1 MKRSLLA
8 EVSGVVEAPPE
19 RVRESLVKSL
29 IPNGVPNGM
38 PGGVSGGVPGEGRFT
53 VEDWPG
59 HTLTVEVTDRSIAY
73 QGGWWYRGEW
83 SHSGHPQGTLVVH
96 QVYNVAKRLRWAVPL
111 ANRFFIGFDE
121 ATREGFAKGLARIGE
136 DLGCSVRLA

>member
-19 RVRESLVKSL
+19 RVREAMLKSLV
-29 IPNGVPNGM
+29 PDGVPGGVSDGVS
-38 PGGVSGGVPGEGRFT
+38 GGVSGGAPGESRFT
-53 VEDWPG
+53 VEDLPG

-96 QVYNVAKRLRWAVPL
+96 RVYNVAERMRWAVPV
-111 ANRFFIGFDE
+111 ANRFFIGFDD
-121 ATREGFAKGLARIGE
+121 ATREGFAK
-136 DLGCSVRLA
+136 

>member
-19 RVRESLVKSL
+19 RVREALVKNL
-29 IPNGVPNGM
+29 LP
-38 PGGVSGGVPGEGRFT
+38 GGVPGEGRFT
-53 VEDWPG
+53 IEDVPG
-59 HTLTVEVTDRSIAY
+59 HTLTVEVTDRLIAY

-96 QVYNVAKRLRWAVPL
+96 QVYNVADRMRWAVPL
-111 ANRFFIGFDE
+111 ANRFFIGFDN
-121 ATREGFAKGLARIGE
+121 ATREGFAKGLAQMGE
-136 DLGCSVRLA
+136 NLGCSVHLA

>member
-8 EVSGVVEAPPE
+8 GVSGVVEAPPE
-19 RVRESLVKSL
+19 RVREALVKSL
-29 IPNGVPNGM
+29 MPN
-38 PGGVSGGVPGEGRFT
+38 GVPGEGRFT
-53 VEDWPG
+53 VEDFPG

-96 QVYNVAKRLRWAVPL
+96 QVYNVAEWMRWAVPL
-111 ANRFFIGFDE
+111 ANRFFIGFDD